1 MARLLVLIAVIG
13 AAAAEPRATLRGPV
27 DVNARRAAIGRT
39 LGAPRPSP
47 VPAPIRD
54 LNGVS
59 YYTDASHSVADP
71 ALKRKNEEAFAP
83 LRAFV
88 AHVVDLADGWMV
100 SRPAQ
105 QAYAAQAVEAL
116 AVWARAGALLGQA
129 DRQGEYERNWTLA
142 GLALAYLRVRDA
154 PGVDRGACADIEAW
168 LVKLAESVRPNFEHA
183 GRTSAANNHAYWAGL
198 AVGAAGAA
206 AQNRPLFDW
215 GLSRARIGIAQVRPD
230 GFLPLELERKKLAL
244 HYHLFALAP
253 LVLTAE
259 LAAANGVDLYKEGNG
274 AIRRLADRV
283 IAGLADPAPFAAA
296 AGAAQEVKRPP
307 RGADLAWAEPYFARF
322 RDPRLAPLLAAA
334 RPLRD
339 DRLGG
344 DLTAAFG
351 VQDLK

>member
-1 MARLLVLIAVIG
+1 MARLLVLVAAIG
-13 AAAAEPRATLRGPV
+13 AAVAEPPAQLRGPV
-27 DVNARRAAIGRT
+27 DVSARRAAVGRT
-39 LGAPRPSP
+39 LAAPPP
-47 VPAPIRD
+47 VPVPPPVRA

-59 YYTDASHSVADP
+59 YYTDANHSVADP

-88 AHVVDLADGWMV
+88 AQVITQADGWMV

-105 QAYAAQAVEAL
+105 PAYAAHAVEAL
-116 AVWARAGALLGQA
+116 AVWARAGALLGEA
-129 DRQGEYERNWTLA
+129 NRQGEYEREWTLA

-154 PGVDRGACADIEAW
+154 PGLDHRACADIEAW
-168 LVKLAESVRPNFEHA
+168 LVKLAELVRPNYEHA
-183 GRTSAANNHAYWAGL
+183 ARMSAANNHAYWAGL

-206 AQNRPLFDW
+206 AQNRALFDW

-230 GFLPLELERKKLAL
+230 GFLPLELERKKLAF

-259 LAAANGVDLYKEGNG
+259 LAAANGVDLYKEGSG

-283 IAGLADPAPFAAA
+283 IASLADPAPFATA
-296 AGAAQEVKRPP
+296 AGAVQEVKRPP

-322 RDPRLAPLLAAA
+322 RDPQLAPLVAAA

-351 VQDLK
+351 VPDLK